1 MEKAVEVR
9 ELVKIYNDK
18 IKALDGISFEIPIG
32 SVFAILGPNGA
43 GKTTTLKSILG
54 LIKPTS
60 GKVTTLGLNP
70 FPDGVKD
77 ASFVP
82 EEKELYQWI
91 KVSKMI
97 DAFASFA
104 PKFSMKTFKTLAD
117 KFELTMERK
126 IGELSQGNR
135 TKLYISLA
143 FSQDVSLYVL
153 DEPTWGLDPIM
164 RKNVLDTI
172 KEFAISGKTI
182 VYSSHILSEVEEVC
196 DRMIILKSGK
206 IVYDGTV
213 DDIKDKTGNDLSG
226 AFLNLM
232 EGGEKR

>member
-1 MEKAVEVR
+1 MEKAVEIR
-9 ELVKIYNDK
+9 ELTKIYNGK
-18 IKALDGISFEIPIG
+18 IKALDEISFEIPSG
-32 SVFAILGPNGA
+32 SIFAILGLNGA
-43 GKTTTLKSILG
+43 GKTTTLKSMLG

-60 GKVTTLGLNP
+60 GKVMTLGFIP
-70 FPDGVKD
+70 FPDGIKD

-91 KVSKMI
+91 KVSKMV
-97 DAFASFA
+97 DAFSSFA
-104 PKFSMKTFKTLAD
+104 PKFSIKTFKGLAD
-117 KFELTMERK
+117 KFELTTERK
-126 IGELSQGNR
+126 VGELSQGNR

-172 KEFAISGKTI
+172 KAFAINGKTI

-206 IVYDGTV
+206 IAYDGTV
-213 DDIKDKTGNDLSG
+213 DDLKDKTGNDLSN
-226 AFLNLM
+226 AFLNLVK
-232 EGGEKR
+232 GGDEK

>member
-1 MEKAVEVR
+1 MEKAVEIH
-9 ELVKIYNDK
+9 ELTKIYDDK
-18 IKALDGISFEIPIG
+18 IKALDGISFVIPTG
-32 SVFAILGPNGA
+32 SIFAILGLNGA

-60 GKVTTLGLNP
+60 GKVTTLGDEP

-91 KVSKMI
+91 TVPKMI
-97 DAFASFA
+97 DIFSSFA
-104 PKFSMKTFKTLAD
+104 PKFSVDKFKKIAD
-117 KFELTMERK
+117 KFELTMDRK

-153 DEPTWGLDPIM
+153 DEPTWGLDPVM
-164 RKNVLDTI
+164 RKHVLDTI
-172 KEFAISGKTI
+172 KAFAINGKTI

-213 DDIKDKTGNDLSG
+213 DDLKDKTGNDLSG

-232 EGGEKR
+232 EDGEKK

>member
-1 MEKAVEVR
+1 MEKAVEIH
-9 ELVKIYNDK
+9 ELTKIYDDK
-18 IKALDGISFEIPIG
+18 IKALDGISFVIPTG
-32 SVFAILGPNGA
+32 SIFAILGPNGA

-60 GKVTTLGLNP
+60 GKVTTLGDEP

-91 KVSKMI
+91 TVSKMI
-97 DAFASFA
+97 DIFSSFA
-104 PKFSMKTFKTLAD
+104 PKFSVGKFKKIAD
-117 KFELTMERK
+117 KFELTMDRK

-153 DEPTWGLDPIM
+153 DEPTWGLDPVM
-164 RKNVLDTI
+164 RKHVLDTI
-172 KEFAISGKTI
+172 KAFAINGKTI

-213 DDIKDKTGNDLSG
+213 DDLKDKTGNDLSG

-232 EGGEKR
+232 EDGEKK